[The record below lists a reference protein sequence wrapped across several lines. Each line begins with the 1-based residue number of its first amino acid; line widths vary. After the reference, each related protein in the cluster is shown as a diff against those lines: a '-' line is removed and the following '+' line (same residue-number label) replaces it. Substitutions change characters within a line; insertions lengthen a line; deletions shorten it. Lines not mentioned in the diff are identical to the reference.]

1 MEIETMQRDGAQIM
15 KEIIGEAYFD
25 KRAASTNDFNKDL
38 RAFSEIYCF
47 GDIWARPGLERKTRS
62 LLCLSML
69 TALGKSNEL
78 GLHVRGAIANGCTV
92 EEIKEVLLQAAVY
105 CGLPAAVE
113 ATRVA
118 EGVLRELGKIED

>member
-1 MEIETMQRDGAQIM
+1 MDIEAMRSDGAQIL
-15 KEIIGEAYFD
+15 KEIIGETYFE

-69 TALGKSNEL
+69 TALGKSAEL
-78 GLHVRGAIANGCTV
+78 GLHVRGALTNGCTV
-92 EEIKEVLLQAAVY
+92 EEIKETLLQAAVY
-105 CGLPAAVE
+105 CGLPAAVD
-113 ATRVA
+113 AYRVA
-118 EGVLRELGKIED
+118 EGVLREEGKIVD